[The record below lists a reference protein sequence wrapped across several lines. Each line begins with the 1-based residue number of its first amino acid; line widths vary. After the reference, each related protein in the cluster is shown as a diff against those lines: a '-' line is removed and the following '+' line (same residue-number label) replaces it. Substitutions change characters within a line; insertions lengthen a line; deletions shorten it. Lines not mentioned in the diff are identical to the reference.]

1 MKKTFI
7 VLLAMI
13 SCAALFAADNTVKG
27 KVIKYPLNAR
37 AGAGT
42 KYTALLQLDKDY
54 EVTITAVNSQWLK
67 IAPPA
72 NTRVWVMQEY
82 IRNGKLAS
90 SLNFRS
96 GPGIGYEAVGFGKR
110 GMKVTV
116 HGKATRS
123 GWVQITAPDNIDL
136 YVGAPAISAD
146 KKALAK
152 LPKFKVP
159 TGKPLP
165 NEELINL
172 EGNFLAPGK
181 DVTVTGFVY
190 AEKSSHLKSVRH
202 VFYEPLGEEDLKPR
216 YMVMPKGN
224 DLEKFKDKQVRISG
238 ELYRV
243 KGWKLPLLVVKI
255 VRLAE

>member
-1 MKKTFI
+1 
-7 VLLAMI
+7 
-13 SCAALFAADNTVKG
+13 
-27 KVIKYPLNAR
+27 
-37 AGAGT
+37 
-42 KYTALLQLDKDY
+42 
-54 EVTITAVNSQWLK
+54 
-67 IAPPA
+67 
-72 NTRVWVMQEY
+72 
-82 IRNGKLAS
+82 
-90 SLNFRS
+90 
-96 GPGIGYEAVGFGKR
+96 
-110 GMKVTV
+110 MKVTV

-190 AEKSSHLKSVRH
+190 AEKSSHLKSVSH
-202 VFYEPLGEEDLKPR
+202 VFYEPVGEEDLKPR
-216 YMVMPKGN
+216 YMVAVFMR
-224 DLEKFKDKQVRISG
+224 DKNSIYFFWS
-238 ELYRV
+238 YA
-243 KGWKLPLLVVKI
+243 KI
-255 VRLAE
+255 